1 MNKKG
6 IIVIFLTFLSLILV
20 ACNGTTSN
28 RKVVLSYAAWGDQSF
43 HQRMIDAF
51 MEEYPHISVTLRTD
65 ITGTG
70 DAFTG
75 AIVDSAKVG
84 MLPDVF
90 IIDNVT
96 TAVHEGLAY
105 DATALWDADEDAQ
118 KVYENIAETA
128 VYNGKRLGIPSFQ
141 YLKGVLVNTDKFY
154 ESTQLDPNNTKYR
167 LNPDTNAP
175 VFDWTFDEMLEIA
188 QAINVYPESDP
199 TKLLLGINYWEGN
212 PFDFQQVVPSMA
224 PDGGSYDTWD
234 GMKFNY
240 TSNPLWL
247 DAMRKKVDLE
257 NNVYDSGT
265 SGRLTEE
272 DILQHEFLRDQFFI
286 REGYLAMEITGS
298 WTFQTII
305 EARKQEVRLGFWPY
319 PRVNIGDELY
329 PPTIL
334 DYHIISSQT
343 KFPEEAFLLTKWMT
357 FGEDGWNKRIELIN
371 EDRTESLLLGEIP
384 ALLDRFPIA
393 DYDGLWEKIKP
404 LVFDVVG
411 MSEIIDR
418 LPYSRPDL
426 DKWLP
431 GYIDFWSWVN
441 SEENPNSYAALLAAG
456 SSAVEEFAAVWE
468 AKVNEIVSERLL
480 NLGNE

>member
-1 MNKKG
+1 MKKG
-6 IIVIFLTFLSLILV
+6 IIVTLITILSLLLV
-20 ACNGTTSN
+20 ACNGTTSS
-28 RKVVLSYAAWGDQSF
+28 RKVVLSYAAWGDQSM

-51 MEEYPHISVTLRTD
+51 MEEYPDISVSLRTD

-70 DAFTG
+70 NAFTG

-105 DATALWDADEDAQ
+105 DATALWDSDQDAQ
-118 KVYENIAETA
+118 KVYPNIADTA
-128 VYNGKRLGIPSFQ
+128 VYAGKRLGIPSFQ
-141 YLKGVLVNTDKFY
+141 YLKGVLVNTRKFY
-154 ESTQLDPNNTKYR
+154 DSTQLDTNATNYR

-188 QAINVYPESDP
+188 KAINVYPESDP
-199 TKLLLGINYWEGN
+199 TKLLLGINYWEGY

-224 PDGGSYDTWD
+224 ADGGAYDTWD
-234 GMKFNY
+234 GTRFNY
-240 TSNPLWL
+240 STNELWK

-265 SGRLTEE
+265 SGRLNEE
-272 DILQHEFLRDQFFI
+272 DIEQHPFLADQFFI

-305 EARKQEVRLGFWPY
+305 EARKQGVNLGFWPY
-319 PRVNIGDELY
+319 PRVNVGDELF

-357 FGEDGWNKRIELIN
+357 FGEDGWNKRVELIN
-371 EDRTESLLLGEIP
+371 EDRVAAELNGEIP

-393 DYDGLWEKIKP
+393 DYDGLWDKIIP
-404 LVFDVVG
+404 LVSDVVG
-411 MSEIIDR
+411 IAEIIER

-431 GYIDFWSWVN
+431 GYIDLWSWIN
-441 SEENPNSYAALLAAG
+441 SEENPNNYSALLAAG
-456 SSAVEEFAAVWE
+456 SDAVEEFAAVWE
-468 AKVNEIVSERLL
+468 AKANEIVSERLE